1 MSATFKEKN
10 SNMKSAFKAMRN
22 HIVTGFIFVLP
33 TLVVV
38 FVISKYW
45 KYLVS
50 FGGKLS
56 KFIFLDTVLGPIG
69 DAILF
74 LLLICVVAGFLVKL
88 TVFKT
93 LSDRVDEWL
102 GSIIPSYS
110 TLKVDALKT
119 LGTESGEPAVYQT
132 CLVKIGG
139 LWQPAYLIDSKEDGS
154 IVAFL
159 PGAPNVENG
168 QVMLADA
175 NEWKPSALDSRAL
188 NDILKNLGKGL

>member
-1 MSATFKEKN
+1 
-10 SNMKSAFKAMRN
+10 MKTALKQIRN

-33 TLVVV
+33 TLVIV

-56 KFIFLDTVLGPIG
+56 KFIFLDTILGPIG

-93 LSDRVDEWL
+93 LSNKIDEWL
-102 GSIIPSYS
+102 GTIIPSYS
-110 TLKVDALKT
+110 TLKGDALKT
-119 LGTESGEPAVYQT
+119 LASESDEEVVYQT
-132 CLVKIGG
+132 CLVRMGV

-154 IVAFL
+154 IVAFV
-159 PGAPNVENG
+159 PNVPDVNTG
-168 QVMLADA
+168 QVLLAGA
-175 NEWKPSALDSRAL
+175 NEWKPSSLDSLAL
-188 NDILKNLGKGL
+188 NSILKKLGKGL

>member
-1 MSATFKEKN
+1 
-10 SNMKSAFKAMRN
+10 MKSALKQIRN

-33 TLVVV
+33 TLVIV

-56 KFIFLDTVLGPIG
+56 KVIFLDTVLGPIG

-88 TVFKT
+88 TVFKS
-93 LSDRVDEWL
+93 LSDKIDEWL
-102 GSIIPSYS
+102 GSMIPSYS
-110 TLKVDALKT
+110 TLKGDALKT
-119 LGTESGEPAVYQT
+119 LGTESDGATVYQT
-132 CLVKIGG
+132 CLVRMGV

-154 IVAFL
+154 IVAFV
-159 PGAPNVENG
+159 PNVPEVNTG
-168 QVMLADA
+168 RVMLAGA
-175 NEWKPSALDSRAL
+175 NDWKPSSLDSLAL
-188 NDILKNLGKGL
+188 NGILKKLGKGL

>member
-1 MSATFKEKN
+1 
-10 SNMKSAFKAMRN
+10 
-22 HIVTGFIFVLP
+22 
-33 TLVVV
+33 VVV

-56 KFIFLDTVLGPIG
+56 KLIFLDTVLGPIG

-93 LSDRVDEWL
+93 LSDRIDDWL

-119 LGTESGEPAVYQT
+119 LGTESSEPAGYQT
-132 CLVKIGG
+132 CLVKMGG

-159 PGAPNVENG
+159 PNAPNVENG
-168 QVMLADA
+168 QVMLAGA
-175 NEWKPSALDSRAL
+175 NDWKPSSLDSLAL